1 MRKMVHIGTAS
12 FDALTRLARDKGRS
26 FQDLMDEAI
35 ADLLKKH
42 KRPVTLKEM
51 LSGSL
56 VQRADRRPKGR
67 KPD

>member
-12 FDALTRLARDKGRS
+12 FDALSRLARDKSQS
-26 FQDLMDEAI
+26 FQELMDEAI

-56 VQRADRRPKGR
+56 ARLDQHKPKRR
-67 KPD
+67 

>member
-12 FDALTRLARDKGRS
+12 FDALSRLAKDKGQS
-26 FQDLMDEAI
+26 FQELMDEAI

-56 VQRADRRPKGR
+56 VQLADRRPKGR
-67 KPD
+67 KPG

>member
-12 FDALTRLARDKGRS
+12 FDALTRLAKDKGQT
-26 FQDLMDEAI
+26 FQDVMDEAI

-42 KRPVTLKEM
+42 KRPVTLKDM

-56 VQRADRRPKGR
+56 VQLNERRSAR
-67 KPD
+67 KRP

>member
-12 FDALTRLARDKGRS
+12 HDALNRLAKDKGQS

-35 ADLLKKH
+35 ADLLRKH
-42 KRPVTLKEM
+42 KRPVTLKDM

-56 VQRADRRPKGR
+56 ANLQERKPSRRRPT
-67 KPD
+67 

>member
-12 FDALTRLARDKGRS
+12 FDALTRLAKDKGQS

-35 ADLLKKH
+35 ADLLRKH

-56 VQRADRRPKGR
+56 VQLGDRRPKRR
-67 KPD
+67 KPG

>member
-1 MRKMVHIGTAS
+1 MRKMVHIGSAS
-12 FDALTRLARDKGRS
+12 FDALSRLAKDKGQG

-56 VQRADRRPKGR
+56 VQLGDRRPKGR
-67 KPD
+67 KPG